1 MGLLLLW
8 ILNGQNVEGSYSY
21 FMLDLFINDFMNLNG
36 IIMKDN
42 EVYQIM
48 MISKNLLNILVSK
61 HDYDISFELSA
72 RS

>member
-1 MGLLLLW
+1 
-8 ILNGQNVEGSYSY
+8 
-21 FMLDLFINDFMNLNG
+21 MLDLFINEFMNLNG